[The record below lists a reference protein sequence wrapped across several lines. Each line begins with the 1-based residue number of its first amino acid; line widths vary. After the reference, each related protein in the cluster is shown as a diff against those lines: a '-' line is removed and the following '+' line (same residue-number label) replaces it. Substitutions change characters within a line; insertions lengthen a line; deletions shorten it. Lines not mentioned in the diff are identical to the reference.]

1 MDREFTEE
9 EKLIG
14 RYLTIEENIYLS
26 LEACDIINAYEVSR
40 ILNGKGYA
48 NLTVCPC
55 CHVDDFVHVE
65 SCELSKINKQ
75 I

>member
-1 MDREFTEE
+1 MIELNEQ
-9 EKLIG
+9 EKIIG
-14 RYLTIEENIYLS
+14 RHFTIEENIYIS
-26 LEACDIINAYEVSR
+26 LEACDIINMYEVSKS
-40 ILNGKGYA
+40 LNSKGYA

-65 SCELSKINKQ
+65 SCELSKINKE